1 MEKIDYSEELEL
13 NATESDVESLHIP
26 KRYDIED
33 NLDNFIFSDE
43 DFDFQITYKF
53 RAGIRRIM
61 FNGVKYGAPNMTF
74 RRLYELL
81 CQHFNDGNY
90 FIEQYFESVYPANGM
105 KEYVDAELEE
115 VRMYLTS
122 IAESYI
128 GNVRIKADGTLDRRY
143 KDNKGLKTRLRAYEK
158 FAKQWEN
165 VKGKEIAERIKEDI
179 ISSLATGVI
188 PLSKTWLAKETI
200 NKRIVAGLD
209 SPLSV
214 FYASGQLI
222 NNLILY
228 VRIGGT
234 GNWETKQGLMV

>member
-13 NATESDVESLHIP
+13 NATESEVETLHIP
-26 KRYDIED
+26 KRYDIEN
-33 NLDNFIFSDE
+33 NLDNFIFTDE

-53 RAGIRRIM
+53 RAGIRRVM
-61 FNGVKYGAPNMTF
+61 FNGIKYGSYPMTF

-81 CQHFNDGNY
+81 CQHFNSGNY
-90 FIEQYFESVYPANGM
+90 FIEQYFDSVYVSNGM
-105 KEYVDAELEE
+105 KARVDEELAEVKEYLVQ
-115 VRMYLTS
+115 

-165 VKGKEIAERIKEDI
+165 VKGKEIADLIKEDI
-179 ISSLATGVI
+179 ISSLATGAL
-188 PLSKTWLAKETI
+188 PLSKTWLSKETME
-200 NKRIVAGLD
+200 KRIKAGLD
-209 SPLSV
+209 SPMSV

-234 GNWETKQGLMV
+234 GNWETQQGLMV